1 MIGNPELT
9 ELENKRVAVSQLTR
23 TERPG
28 RLTGPDRR
36 SQVLR
41 TAIAQFARTGL
52 RGTTTLMLARAAG
65 VSERILYAHF
75 DSKES
80 LFREAVEHNMR
91 TRLELL
97 EARTVSAGNESAT
110 AAVQR
115 VAEATVTV
123 CVAGA
128 GNSMLTTWAL
138 LENPE
143 YAANLY
149 RNEIGS
155 VEIIWNREF
164 TERFPDSRSRRIF
177 AVHLVPYAVRACLA
191 YGFWLAT
198 LRHDAKSTAALVHGF
213 AAGIAQAA
221 SALLSENNA
230 GMCRTISLTK

>member
-9 ELENKRVAVSQLTR
+9 GPENRRAAALQLTR
-23 TERPG
+23 TEGPA

-41 TAIAQFARTGL
+41 IAIAQFARTGL

-65 VSERILYAHF
+65 ISERILYAHF
-75 DSKES
+75 GSKES
-80 LFREAVEHNMR
+80 LFREAVEHNIR
-91 TRLELL
+91 TRVELL

-110 AAVQR
+110 TAVHR

-128 GNSMLTTWAL
+128 GNSTLTTWAL
-138 LENPE
+138 LESPE
-143 YAANLY
+143 YAAELY

-155 VEIIWNREF
+155 VEIVWNREF
-164 TERFPDSRSRRIF
+164 TERFSDSHSRRILSI
-177 AVHLVPYAVRACLA
+177 HLVPYAVRASLA

-198 LRHDAKSTAALVHGF
+198 LRHDAKSTAALAHGF
-213 AAGIAQAA
+213 AAGIAQSA
-221 SALLSENNA
+221 SALLSEHNA
-230 GMCRTISLTK
+230 GMCETIWLTK

>member
-1 MIGNPELT
+1 MTGNPEFT
-9 ELENKRVAVSQLTR
+9 ERENNTEASAALVRA
-23 TERPG
+23 ERPG
-28 RLTGPDRR
+28 RLTAPDRR

-41 TAIAQFARTGL
+41 TAEAQFARTGL

-65 VSERILYAHF
+65 ISERILYVHF
-75 DSKES
+75 GSKES
-80 LFREAVEHNMR
+80 LFREAVEHNIR

-97 EARTVSAGNESAT
+97 EARTVSAGNESVT
-110 AAVQR
+110 GAVQR

-128 GNSMLTTWAL
+128 GNSTLTTWAL

-143 YAANLY
+143 YAAELY

-155 VEIIWNREF
+155 IEIVWNREF
-164 TERFPDSRSRRIF
+164 AERFPDSRSRR
-177 AVHLVPYAVRACLA
+177 VLSVQLVPYAVRACLA

-198 LRHDAKSTAALVHGF
+198 LRHDAKSTAALAHGF
-213 AAGIAQAA
+213 AAGVARAA

-230 GMCRTISLTK
+230 GTRRTIWLAK